1 MKLKLTWLMTL
12 FMAFV
17 MQFSFAQEKTVSGTV
32 TSVEDGLPLPGVSI
46 IVKGTTRGV
55 QTDFDGNYSID
66 VRVGE
71 TLAFSFVSM
80 KPTEVVIGASNT
92 YDVAME
98 EDIAALDEVIIVG
111 YGTTTRQAYA
121 GTAKTV
127 EAENIE
133 FKNYSNVSQSLA
145 GEAAGVSVIN
155 TSGQPG
161 STSTIRIRGFG
172 SVNGNRAPLYVV
184 DGVPFSGSLNAIN
197 PSDIQSTTILKDATA
212 TAIYGSRGANGVVLI
227 TTKSG
232 SSRETYVEVD
242 VKTGVSTQLIPRY
255 QVITSPEE
263 SIGLIWEAK
272 VNRERLSGNPDPIGT
287 VNNTLFTNA
296 IVAPGYNMWNVADG
310 AELIDPATGQVRPG
324 VTRRYTPE
332 RFEDLAFNAAYRTEA
347 NLRMGGGTD
356 KSKYFFSTGYL
367 DDNGYAINTSYKRY
381 TTRLNI
387 NTDIKEWFN
396 VGANIGYTYSESLN
410 NGQTDGAENIF
421 EFADKMNPIYPVYL
435 RDNNYQLVPDPIFG
449 GYQYDYGTNSGFR
462 PRPNANNLNPIA
474 SALYDHVG
482 SKRHEINASFNG
494 KIKLTSD
501 LTFETTF
508 GAQYYNNNYKSM
520 GNQFY
525 GVATANAGDLFMRQ
539 TEVRTI
545 NFLQLL
551 RYKKSFGNHN
561 LEVLAAHE
569 SNEFKRTYGTQFKG
583 KAIIPGELEL
593 DNYIV
598 NLSPATGYSEARTL
612 ESYFGQINYNFDNK
626 YYLTGSVRRDGS
638 SRFYK
643 NKWDTFGSIGAAW
656 VMSNEEFLRNSDL
669 LTFLK
674 LKASYGITGDENGV
688 GFYTGINTF
697 DVTNLN
703 GEFAITPNL
712 FANPN
717 LTWETAKQ
725 YQAGV
730 EFTLGNFL
738 DVGLDYFIKDTDN
751 LIFDRRI
758 SPSSGVAL
766 LTVNDG
772 VLRNSGFEFD
782 LTGHFIRKENV
793 ALSLSLNGAM
803 FNNELTT
810 MPIDPETGEP
820 STFNNVGRYGYSKG
834 SSIFDFYMREYAGVD
849 PDDGFPTWIQH
860 FDDVNGNGVFDAGD
874 KAIGSLTKYL
884 NENDGVN
891 VGSRVTKTYADATEK
906 YVGKSGIPDVS
917 GAFRLNAKIHDFNIS
932 AQFAYSIGGYGYD
945 AQYAELMHD
954 NNGGITAQNRHID
967 VRNRWREPGDI
978 TDVPLIADRVIP
990 NVNSLS
996 SRFITKTDYL
1006 ALNNLLIGYT
1016 LPSKYSERIG
1026 VSGFNIYASGDNL
1039 FFKGERKGFN
1049 PTTSESGSS
1058 GRALYAPLT
1067 TFTLGVRVKI

>member
-17 MQFSFAQEKTVSGTV
+17 MQISLAQEKSVSGTV
-32 TSVEDGLPLPGVSI
+32 TSVSDGLPLPGVNV

-55 QTDFDGNYSID
+55 QTDFDGNYTIS
-66 VRVGE
+66 VSSGE
-71 TLAFSFVSM
+71 TLMFSFVSM
-80 KPTEVVIGASNT
+80 KKSEVVVGASNT
-92 YDVAME
+92 INVALE

-111 YGTTTRQAYA
+111 YGTTTKQAYA
-121 GTAKTV
+121 GTAKTI
-127 EAENIE
+127 EAKDIE
-133 FKNYSNVSQSLA
+133 LKNFSNVSQALA
-145 GEAAGVSVIN
+145 GEAAGVTVIN

-161 STSTIRIRGFG
+161 TTSTIRIRGFG

-197 PSDIQSTTILKDATA
+197 PSDIKSTTILKDATA
-212 TAIYGSRGANGVVLI
+212 TAIYGSRGANGVILI

-242 VKTGVSTQLIPRY
+242 VKSGINTQIIPRY
-255 QVITSPEE
+255 EVITSPEE

-272 VNRERLSGNPDPIGT
+272 VNRERLRGNADPIGT
-287 VNNTLFTNA
+287 VNRTLFTT
-296 IVAPGYNMWNVADG
+296 IVAPGYNMWNVANG
-310 AELIDPATGQVRPG
+310 AELIDPATGQVRAG

-332 RFEDLAFNAAYRTEA
+332 RFADLSFNDAFRTEA

-356 KSKYFFSTGYL
+356 KSTYYFSTGYL
-367 DDNGYAINTSYKRY
+367 DDDGYAINTGYKRY
-381 TTRLNI
+381 NTRLNV

-421 EFADKMNPIYPVYL
+421 EFADKMNPIYPVFL
-435 RDNNYQLVPDPIFG
+435 RDDNYELVPDPIFG
-449 GYQYDYGTNSGFR
+449 GFQYDYGSNSGFR
-462 PRPNANNLNPIA
+462 ARPNANNLNPIA
-474 SALYDHVG
+474 SALYDFNG
-482 SKRHEINASFNG
+482 TNRHEINVSFNG
-494 KIKLTSD
+494 NIKLTSD
-501 LTFETTF
+501 LSFETTF
-508 GAQYYNNNYKSM
+508 GAQYSNNIFKSM

-525 GVATANAGDLFMRQ
+525 GVATANSGDIFMRQ
-539 TEVRTI
+539 TESRTT

-551 RYKKSFGNHN
+551 RYKKDFGNHTF
-561 LEVLAAHE
+561 EVLAAHE
-569 SNEFKRTYGTQFKG
+569 SNKFSQSFGEQYKG
-583 KAIIPGELEL
+583 KAIIPGGLEL

-598 NLSPATGYSEARTL
+598 NLSPAEGYSQARTL
-612 ESYFGQINYNFDNK
+612 ESYFGQINYDFDNK
-626 YYLTGSVRRDGS
+626 YYLTASLRRDGS

-656 VMSNEEFLRNSDL
+656 IISNEDFLLNNDV
-669 LTFLK
+669 LTYLK
-674 LKASYGITGDENGV
+674 LKGSYGITGDESGV
-688 GFYTGINTF
+688 GYYTGINTF

-703 GEFAITPNL
+703 GEFAVNPSL
-712 FANPN
+712 FANPD

-725 YQAGV
+725 YQVGL

-738 DVGLDYFIKDTDN
+738 DVGLDYYIKDTDN

-782 LTGHFIRKENV
+782 LTGHIIKKENV
-793 ALSLSLNGAM
+793 ALSLTLNGAIYD
-803 FNNELTT
+803 NEIRT
-810 MPIDPETGEP
+810 MPLDPETGEP
-820 STFNNVGRYGYSKG
+820 ANLNNVGLYGYSKG
-834 SSIFDFYMREYAGVD
+834 RSIYDFYIREYAGVD
-849 PDDGFPTWIQH
+849 PADGYPTWVQH
-860 FDDVNGNGVFDAGD
+860 FDDVNGDGEFNAGD
-874 KAIGSLTKYL
+874 IAIASLTKYVK
-884 NENDGVN
+884 ENSNAN
-891 VGSRVTKTYADATEK
+891 VASRTTKTYSLATQK
-906 YVGKSGIPDVS
+906 YIDKSGIPDVA

-932 AQFAYSIGGYGYD
+932 AQFAYSVGGYGYD
-945 AQYAELMHD
+945 SQYAELMHD

-967 VRNRWREPGDI
+967 VRNRWRQPGDI

-990 NVNSLS
+990 NVNSSS

-1006 ALNNLLIGYT
+1006 ALNNLLVGYT
-1016 LPSKYSERIG
+1016 LPTRYSESIG
-1026 VSGFNIYASGDNL
+1026 VSGLNIYASGDNL

-1049 PTTSESGSS
+1049 PTTSESGNS